1 MSKKSRNGIRKLG
14 RSLNRRC
21 DHYATKM
28 LGGARRPN
36 YLAIACRA
44 LTEYLRIAKRM
55 AKRDPHLFGP
65 RAREY
70 YLDTLRLERQEQE
83 CQVALDEVYGPPSP
97 DQPKLS
103 STVRTDRYYFS
114 DPQQR
119 LQFLKWFHKNYPS

>member
-1 MSKKSRNGIRKLG
+1 
-14 RSLNRRC
+14 
-21 DHYATKM
+21 M